1 MKAREAVLAE
11 GFRQMATSARQ
22 KPPTPQ
28 RQTKARANDS
38 YSASHPTC
46 NQRIKRD
53 YMAYELWAMWL
64 LLDCP
69 HHA

>member
-1 MKAREAVLAE
+1 MKAREAVLHE
-11 GFRQMATSARQ
+11 GSRKMVVFVRQ

-28 RQTKARANDS
+28 RQTKAYPNDRYTTS
-38 YSASHPTC
+38 DSTC
-46 NQRIKRD
+46 NQRIKRN
-53 YMAYELWAMWL
+53 YLAYELWAMWL

>member
-1 MKAREAVLAE
+1 MKAREAVLPE
-11 GFRQMATSARQ
+11 GLRAMAASVRR

-28 RQTKARANDS
+28 GQTKAHANDRCT
-38 YSASHPTC
+38 ASNPTC
-46 NQRIKRD
+46 NQGIKRN
-53 YMAYELWAMWL
+53 YLAYELWAMWL